1 MRGYDCSRRT
11 AVNGCWSVMLMKA
24 EPTKTNAEYVAIELN
39 FSDKKEL
46 TASVV
51 RPKMKQTSGVGD
63 VKRFKCV
70 R

>member
-1 MRGYDCSRRT
+1 
-11 AVNGCWSVMLMKA
+11 MKA
-24 EPTKTNAEYVAIELN
+24 EPTKKINAEYVAIELN

-63 VKRFKCV
+63 VKRFKCA
-70 R
+70 RWGRNLQSS